1 MRYLLLCLVVA
12 CIGCNPN
19 VEPELVSNGAGA
31 AAFAFTASANA
42 IDRPEPKPDSDK
54 CQNCDGKGKVGDGR
68 VMVTCRVCNGTGKA
82 KKAEVPPVTEPE
94 VEKVPPVVTPPDLG
108 VPPEPKPSPPP
119 KKPEQIKRVIGIYTR
134 SPCPACDRWLAE
146 EANEWAY
153 RGYEVAKLEA
163 DPTKS
168 VPYFRVKDEHG
179 DRVFKPGLTWAGY
192 VLFLDSLKEKSP

>member
-1 MRYLLLCLVVA
+1 MWRWVLLLIVCV
-12 CIGCNPN
+12 GCAPDVTPEDIPN
-19 VEPELVSNGAGA
+19 NGAAA
-31 AAFAFTASANA
+31 AAFAFTAVVDSSSK
-42 IDRPEPKPDSDK
+42 PEPKPDSDK

-68 VMVTCRVCNGTGKA
+68 VMVTCRVCNGTGKTP
-82 KKAEVPPVTEPE
+82 KAEPKPEPKPEVPPA
-94 VEKVPPVVTPPDLG
+94 VTPPDLG
-108 VPPEPKPSPPP
+108 VPPEPKPKPAP
-119 KKPEQIKRVIGIYTR
+119 KVPEQIKRVIGIYTR

-146 EANEWAY
+146 EANEWVY

-163 DPTKS
+163 DPTKA